1 MRDKI
6 DIKSIDVRL
15 LIYSL
20 YLTQIITLILAFLLF
35 FIFHDK
41 YPLQAILTIIPE
53 NFYQSFLYGIIF
65 AFIAVSMDIFLSWKL
80 AKEMLDDGGI
90 NEKLFKNM
98 PIWHIFI
105 LANVVGFI
113 EEFLFRGAIQP
124 TLGLWFTSLIFTL
137 IHFRYLKKI
146 VLIILTLLLSLGLG
160 WLTQHTGNWFS
171 SYIAH
176 TLIDFILGIFIR
188 NHWLSFK

>member
-6 DIKSIDVRL
+6 DIQSIDVRL
-15 LIYSL
+15 LIYNL
-20 YLTQIITLILAFLLF
+20 YLTQIITLIIAFIIS
-35 FIFHDK
+35 FILHDK
-41 YPLQAILTIIPE
+41 YPVHAILTIIPE
-53 NFYQSFLYGIIF
+53 NVYQSLLYGIIF
-65 AFIAVSMDIFLSWKL
+65 AFIAISIDIFLAWIL
-80 AKEMLDDGGI
+80 PEEMLDDGGI
-90 NEKLFKNM
+90 NEKLLKNM

-105 LANVVGFI
+105 IANVVGFI

-124 TLGLWFTSLIFTL
+124 TLGLWLTSMIFTL

-146 VLIILTLLLSLGLG
+146 VLIIVTLLLSLGLG
-160 WLTQHTGNWFS
+160 WLTQHTGSWFS